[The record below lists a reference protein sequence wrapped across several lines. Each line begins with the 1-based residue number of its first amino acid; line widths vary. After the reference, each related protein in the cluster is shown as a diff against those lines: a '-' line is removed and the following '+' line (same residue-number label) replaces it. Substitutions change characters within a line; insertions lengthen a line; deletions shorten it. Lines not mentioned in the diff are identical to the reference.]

1 MTELDVL
8 LNGFTGTRY
17 ILVLENLAM
26 FMISFWKKICISVFY
41 SLHDRRFMSQA
52 GRTRYFAMFFIEEET
67 KKSNFWRLLAHKYLA
82 RILREFIRDAVWFF
96 TRIRGTMTA
105 DWSFVDLVRLKHLIK
120 GRDAYIVPGV
130 LHKDDIYLAD
140 LLGEFLAQCWVFCG
154 SFLYVLLTFAAN

>member
-1 MTELDVL
+1 MKSEFCYCQWQNLTSYWTVS
-8 LNGFTGTRY
+8 
-17 ILVLENLAM
+17 LVLAT
-26 FMISFWKKICISVFY
+26 FSCWKIWQCLWSHFERKYV
-41 SLHDRRFMSQA
+41 LV
-52 GRTRYFAMFFIEEET
+52 FFIEEET
-67 KKSNFWRLLAHKYLA
+67 KKSNFCRLMAHRYLA

-96 TRIRGTMTA
+96 AGIRGTMTA

-154 SFLYVLLTFAAN
+154 SFLYLLLTFAAN